1 MLFLV
6 ISTPAPTK
14 PSAVNA
20 SRRQFWRWIDPHLAS
35 GTAKSVY
42 ARPGRGAVVVFDV
55 ESNEALHALLTE
67 WAEMIPATFELY
79 PLISPKAAESYLKKA
94 RAKKQ

>member
-1 MLFLV
+1 MLFLA

-14 PSAVNA
+14 PSSVAA
-20 SRRQFWRWIDPHLAS
+20 SRRQFWRWIDPHLKA

-55 ESNEALHALLTE
+55 ENNEALHALLNE

-79 PLISPKAAESYLKKA
+79 PLIDPKAAQGYLKRQRGGK
-94 RAKKQ
+94 